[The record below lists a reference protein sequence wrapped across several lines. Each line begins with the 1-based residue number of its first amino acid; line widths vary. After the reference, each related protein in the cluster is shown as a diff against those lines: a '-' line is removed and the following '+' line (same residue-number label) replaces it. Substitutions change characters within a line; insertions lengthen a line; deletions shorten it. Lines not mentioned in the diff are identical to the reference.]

1 MSLLS
6 IFDREPTYIRRSR
19 VYLQEARMAMLEH
32 SIAAEHYRA
41 SADMYAERARRL
53 EEEIAQWEAGKGMPA
68 ETHAVPAAAAE
79 LGAGRFTGPTRL
91 ESSQPAM
98 GAAAPAT
105 VGIARV
111 V

>member
-6 IFDREPTYIRRSR
+6 IFDREPTYIRRTR

-32 SIAAEHYRA
+32 SIAAEHYQA

-53 EEEIAQWEAGKGMPA
+53 EEDIAQWEAGKGDVS
-68 ETHAVPAAAAE
+68 TAAADP
-79 LGAGRFTGPTRL
+79 GAVRFTGPTRL
-91 ESSQPAM
+91 EPNQPVL
-98 GAAAPAT
+98 GGGSPAS